1 MPLNTTGWVGM
12 NGTILDVQPAQNG
25 TSLDVWLV
33 DDANGTMKVN
43 VPWCPSIHVHAT
55 RQRLRHLWAWLEQP
69 EIRDR
74 FGLGMMRIH
83 RSRLSLDASEV
94 DEVLEIDVHHS
105 WNLRKAATHI
115 ESRGQYQHFTL
126 YSVDAHLAQRFLVE
140 HRVAPFQK
148 VAWADG
154 VFHHEGTGVDA
165 NPTLHILHMAFVYST
180 ANGFHTEDAELER
193 IEFRTCSSDG
203 TCDATSLPAVSISRD
218 FARSASHFLIQ
229 LEGTMA
235 ELDPDVV
242 VTHGGDGIHFPALMR
257 LARASGAS
265 LSLSRD
271 GRPLAARTS
280 ARTLH
285 SYGQTLHKDG
295 YIPLY
300 GRLHIDRVGSF
311 IVREG
316 GLQGLFE
323 LARHSQQSP
332 QDISRLSP
340 GSVISAIQMRTAMED
355 GVLVP
360 WKKNR
365 PEDTKTAWALLH
377 ADRGGLYL
385 DSQPG
390 VYSHVIEL
398 DFASLF
404 PSIIATRNISTETLN
419 CPCCQAK
426 ATSEASAF
434 VPLHPDEAERVFA
447 ERHVRR
453 HFGAGLFPIPSANA
467 LPVPGLTSHTCG
479 RVHGFLGRI
488 VAPLIERRRQLKRQI
503 VSKGDAF
510 DQQQN
515 ALKWLLVT
523 CFGYTGYKNARFG
536 RIEAH
541 EAICAWARDILLDTI
556 SMAEEDGWEVLHAIV
571 DCVWIQDR
579 RQRTPEGRVKD
590 AHAFAKRVTEHVGI
604 PLEYE
609 DAYRFIGFVPSR
621 VHGAGSLT
629 TYWAF
634 GQHGLKV
641 RGIEERQ
648 HSTCQWVAD
657 LQRSALHALV
667 DHSCDEVGTPDAF
680 AQQAVITILQEQI
693 YRLEQHEVP
702 LQDLVVAR
710 RISRDLSEFD
720 VATLT
725 YAALLRGR
733 LHGVTIPPGGK
744 VRFAVIASTGT
755 VQHERV
761 ILLEELLHTAVRSE
775 RANVEHYRALALRAI
790 WAILAPFGW
799 DEEEI
804 TIGHRRITLQNY
816 L

>member
-1 MPLNTTGWVGM
+1 MIGF
-12 NGTILDVQPAQNG
+12 ILDVQNAANG
-25 TSLDVWLV
+25 TSIDVWLV
-33 DDANGTMKVN
+33 DDAHVPRKINL
-43 VPWCPSIHVHAT
+43 PWCPSLHVHAS
-55 RQRLRHLWAWLEQP
+55 RQRLSHLWAWLEQP

-74 FGLGMMRIH
+74 FGLGLMRSH
-83 RSRLSLDASEV
+83 RSRLSLDASEI

-105 WNLRKAATHI
+105 WNLRKVAAHI
-115 ESRGQYQHFTL
+115 EARGGHQHYTL
-126 YSVDAHLAQRFLVE
+126 YSVDAHLTQRFLVE
-140 HRVAPFQK
+140 HKVAPFQR
-148 VAWADG
+148 VVWAEASFEALETPALD
-154 VFHHEGTGVDA
+154 
-165 NPTLHILHMAFVYST
+165 PTLGIVHMAVMYS
-180 ANGFHTEDAELER
+180 NEHGFHSEDASIER
-193 IEFRTCSSDG
+193 IEFRTCSANG
-203 TCDATSLPAVSISRD
+203 ACDSSVEPSQMLTMGSFSTKAEFLSALENLVSV
-218 FARSASHFLIQ
+218 
-229 LEGTMA
+229 
-235 ELDPDVV
+235 LDPDVIM
-242 VTHGGDGIHFPALMR
+242 TDGGDGVHFPALMR
-257 LARASGAS
+257 MAASTGVI

-300 GRLHIDRVGSF
+300 GRLHIDRNGSF

-390 VYSHVIEL
+390 VYEHVIEL

-419 CPCCQAK
+419 CPCCQAMPP
-426 ATSEASAF
+426 SHLLSF
-434 VPLHPDEAERVFA
+434 VPLHPQEAEHVFA
-447 ERHVRR
+447 QRHTQQ
-453 HFGAGLFPIPSANA
+453 HFGAGLFPIQTSDA
-467 LPVPGLTSHTCG
+467 LPVPGLNSHTCG
-479 RVHGFLGRI
+479 RIHGFLGRI
-488 VAPLIERRRQLKRQI
+488 VAPLIERRRQLKKQI
-503 VSKGDAF
+503 QEKGDSY

-556 SMAEEDGWEVLHAIV
+556 AMAEEDGWEVLHAIV

-579 RQRTPEGRVKD
+579 RNRTPTQRVVD
-590 AHAFAKRVTEHVGI
+590 AHAFAARVTQTIGI

-609 DAYRFIGFVPSR
+609 DIYQFIGFVPSR

-629 TYWAF
+629 KYWAY
-634 GQHGLKV
+634 GQHGFKM

-648 HSTCQWVAD
+648 HSTCAWVANMQRTG
-657 LQRSALHALV
+657 LQLLVEHSNEVEGIPSLTGQSAV
-667 DHSCDEVGTPDAF
+667 
-680 AQQAVITILQEQI
+680 AQHFLKELG
-693 YRLEQHEVP
+693 RLERNEVD
-702 LQDLVVAR
+702 LRDLVEAR
-710 RISRDLSEFD
+710 RITRNLEDFD
-720 VATLT
+720 VETLA

-733 LHGVTIPPGGK
+733 LHGLTIPPGGK
-744 VRFAVIASTGT
+744 IRFAVVAGTGT

-761 ILLEELLHTAVRSE
+761 ILLEELTGTSQRTE
-775 RANVEHYRALALRAI
+775 RPHLEHYQSLALRAM
-790 WAILAPFGW
+790 WAVLAPFGW
-799 DEEEI
+799 DEEELQV
-804 TIGHRRITLQNY
+804 GRKRVTLNSFPGFS
-816 L
+816 

>member
-1 MPLNTTGWVGM
+1 M
-12 NGTILDVQPAQNG
+12 NGLILDVQAAKNG
-25 TSLDVWLV
+25 ASMDVWLV
-33 DDANGTMKVN
+33 DQSQRARKVN
-43 VPWCPSIHVHAT
+43 IPWSPSLHVHAT
-55 RQRLRHLWAWLEQP
+55 KQRLMHLWAWLEQP

-74 FGLGMMRIH
+74 FGVGLMRMH
-83 RSRLSLDASEV
+83 RSRLSLDVSEV
-94 DEVLEIDVHHS
+94 DEVLEIDVHNS
-105 WNLRKAATHI
+105 WSVRKLAAHI
-115 ESRGQYQHFTL
+115 EARGRYDHYTL

-140 HRVAPFQK
+140 FNVTPFQQ
-148 VAWADG
+148 VHWNG
-154 VFHHEGTGVDA
+154 SSFDA
-165 NPTLHILHMAFVYST
+165 TACLEPPKLVVVHMAVDYHT
-180 ANGFHTEDAELER
+180 NDGFHTDAARIKSVQLRGCTPAGTYDLDQPPLHTIQGPLGEDA
-193 IEFRTCSSDG
+193 RT
-203 TCDATSLPAVSISRD
+203 
-218 FARSASHFLIQ
+218 FLHQ
-229 LEGTMA
+229 LEHLMA

-242 VTHGGDGIHFPALMR
+242 ITHGGDGLHFPALIRM
-257 LARASGAS
+257 AEASNITV
-265 LSLSRD
+265 SLSRD
-271 GRPLAARTS
+271 GRPLQARTS
-280 ARTLH
+280 ARTIH
-285 SYGQTLHKDG
+285 SYGETLHKDG

-300 GRLHIDRVGSF
+300 GRLHIDRNGSF

-316 GLQGLFE
+316 GLLGLFE
-323 LARHSQQSP
+323 LAKHSQQSP

-426 ATSEASAF
+426 ATSESTAF
-434 VPLHPDEAERVFA
+434 VPLPPDEAGRVFA
-447 ERHVRR
+447 ERHARR
-453 HFGAGLFPIPSANA
+453 HFGAGLFPIPSAHA

-488 VAPLIERRRQLKRQI
+488 VAPLIERRRQLKGQI
-503 VSKGDAF
+503 VRKGDAF

-579 RQRTPEGRVKD
+579 RQRTPDQRVKD
-590 AHAFAKRVTEHVGI
+590 AHAFAQRVTEHVGI

-609 DAYRFIGFVPSR
+609 DIYRFIGFVPSR

-629 TYWAF
+629 KYWAF

-648 HSTCQWVAD
+648 HSTCKWVAD
-657 LQRSALHALV
+657 LQRSALQALV
-667 DHSCDEVGTPDAF
+667 NHSCDEVGVPGLDAQR
-680 AQQAVITILQEQI
+680 AIIMILEEQI
-693 YRLEQHEVP
+693 HRLEQHKVP
-702 LQDLVVAR
+702 LEDLVVAR
-710 RISRDLSEFD
+710 RINRDLSEFD
-720 VATLT
+720 VATLAH
-725 YAALLRGR
+725 AALLRGR

-761 ILLEELLHTAVRSE
+761 ILLEELLHKTVRSE